1 MLDCK
6 RKFERFNLP
15 LVVSF
20 RPTYGATEYT
30 VGLMKNI
37 SCSGLS
43 LEVEKFSFIKYENLE
58 LNLEFPQRS
67 DVLSLAGSVIWKK
80 QSDDKCLAGVKLKNI
95 EGEQQAQLIES
106 MSSFGNVPLERIH
119 PGIQDEKKKID
130 APKER
135 HKLSAPKKKKRTLKK
150 VKKIGFTKQYFNG
163 GSKCKVTFRLPVE
176 AASDARKVTIV
187 GDFNDWN
194 TTTKPMKQVT
204 RGDYMVTIEL
214 QSNREYRYKYLID
227 NHFWENDWCADK
239 YVANEF
245 GSEDTVVIV

>member
-1 MLDCK
+1 MLDSK

-15 LVVSF
+15 MVVSF

-30 VGLMKNI
+30 VGLMENI

-43 LEVEKFSFIKYENLE
+43 LEVENFSFIKYENLE
-58 LNLEFPQRS
+58 LKLQFPQRRE
-67 DVLSLAGSVIWKK
+67 VLSFEGSVVWKK

-95 EGEQQAQLIES
+95 EGEQQAQLIEC
-106 MSSFGNVPLERIH
+106 MSSFGNIPLERIQ
-119 PGIQDEKKKID
+119 PGIQDASKKID
-130 APKER
+130 HPKER
-135 HKLSAPKKKKRTLKK
+135 HELSVSKKKKRPLKK
-150 VKKIGFTKQYFNG
+150 AKKTGFTKQYFNG

-194 TTTKPMKQVT
+194 RTNKPMKQIT
-204 RGDYMVTIEL
+204 RGDYQVTIEL

-227 NHFWENDWCADK
+227 DHFWENDWCADQ
-239 YVANEF
+239 YVVNEF
-245 GSEDTVVIV
+245 GSEDSVVIV